1 MISDAASRS
10 SLCCSWS
17 TFASFPSAWRM
28 MRSLSCWMYSKS
40 SSDCFLTSTPF
51 LYHSPTL
58 VGFTRL
64 AASNSSSVLR
74 LRSAAVAA
82 DSRRLFS
89 TSSNPLSTSDDVS
102 FIAIMAMKTR
112 YIRLIIF
119 WRGELGLFDI
129 PDIILWGR
137 SVSVRSTII
146 SSGLGC
152 RAVAGRSLA
161 ADSRPVR
168 PADTWAVAGNTC
180 CHPEPPC

>member
-1 MISDAASRS
+1 
-10 SLCCSWS
+10 
-17 TFASFPSAWRM
+17 
-28 MRSLSCWMYSKS
+28 MYSKS

-102 FIAIMAMKTR
+102 FMAIMAMKTR

-119 WRGELGLFDI
+119 
-129 PDIILWGR
+129 
-137 SVSVRSTII
+137 
-146 SSGLGC
+146 
-152 RAVAGRSLA
+152 
-161 ADSRPVR
+161 
-168 PADTWAVAGNTC
+168 
-180 CHPEPPC
+180 